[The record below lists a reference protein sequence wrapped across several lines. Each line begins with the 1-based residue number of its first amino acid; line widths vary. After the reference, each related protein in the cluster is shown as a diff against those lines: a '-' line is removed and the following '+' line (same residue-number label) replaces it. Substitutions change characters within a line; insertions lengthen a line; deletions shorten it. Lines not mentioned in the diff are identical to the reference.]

1 MPVITCSDKRVQELL
16 NILGQPS
23 MCAGAKIV
31 FEPGK
36 AVKIVWE
43 CYLGSDHVQ
52 ALKRIAE
59 LEPTSEVVPA
69 TCFGG
74 QRSK

>member
-1 MPVITCSDKRVQELL
+1 MPVISCSDKRVQDLL
-16 NILGQPS
+16 NLLGQPP

-31 FEPGK
+31 FEPQK

-43 CYLGSDHVQ
+43 CYLGSGHVEL
-52 ALKRIAE
+52 LKNMTDYEIE
-59 LEPTSEVVPA
+59 SEVVPA

-74 QRSK
+74 RG